1 MADRA
6 LSVVRERYATPA
18 LMILVAV
25 VGVLLWQLASTW
37 VFALPGP
44 LKTLGAFKHVRA
56 DLAPAA
62 FATFGNAAVGF
73 VLAVTVGAMLGVVF
87 GRSEYWYRVLNPIV
101 VVGGAV
107 PKIIIYPI
115 LLLLLGL
122 GPPSVIGMGFI
133 GGVFSVLINVMVAVR
148 HIKPV
153 YILVGRSLNVTPW
166 RAFRRIYLP
175 AVALPLLTGVRL
187 CFGLTVVNV
196 IFAELFAAKAGM
208 GKTIMDYYGVGRYAE
223 MMVMILILFLVAMG
237 GSILLWW
244 LERRVRRAVT

>member
-1 MADRA
+1 MADRV
-6 LSVVRERYATPA
+6 LSAARERYVILA
-18 LMILVAV
+18 LMVLVAV
-25 VGVLLWQLASTW
+25 VGVLLWQLASTL
-37 VFALPGP
+37 VFAVPDP
-44 LKTLGAFKHVRA
+44 LKTIDAFKNVRA
-56 DLAPAA
+56 GLAPAA
-62 FATFGNAAVGF
+62 FATFSNAAVGF
-73 VLAVTVGAMLGVVF
+73 VLAVTVGAMLGVAF
-87 GRSEYWYRVLNPIV
+87 GRSEYWYQVLSPIV

-122 GPPSVIGMGFI
+122 GPSSVIGMGFI

-148 HIKPV
+148 NIKPV
-153 YILVGRSLNVTPW
+153 YVLVGRSLNVSPW

-175 AVALPLLTGVRL
+175 AVSLPLLTGVRL
-187 CFGLTVVNV
+187 CFGLTMVNV

-208 GKTIMDYYGVGRYAE
+208 GKTIMDYYGVARYAE

-237 GSILLWW
+237 GSIVLWW

>member
-1 MADRA
+1 MAERV
-6 LSVVRERYATPA
+6 LSASRERSAILG
-18 LMILVAV
+18 LMVLVAV
-25 VGVLLWQLASTW
+25 VGLLLWQLASLW

-44 LKTLGAFKHVRA
+44 VKTIEAFKHVRA

-62 FATFGNAAVGF
+62 IATFGNAAAGF
-73 VLAVTVGAMLGVVF
+73 VLAVAVGALLGVAF

-101 VVGGAV
+101 VVGGAI

-122 GPPSVIGMGFI
+122 GPSSVIGMGFI

-153 YILVGRSLNVTPW
+153 YIMVGRSLNVTPW

-175 AVALPLLTGVRL
+175 AVSLPLLSGVRL
-187 CFGLTVVNV
+187 CFGLTMVNV

-208 GKTIMDYYGVGRYAE
+208 GKTIMDYYGVARYAE

-237 GSILLWW
+237 GSIVLWW